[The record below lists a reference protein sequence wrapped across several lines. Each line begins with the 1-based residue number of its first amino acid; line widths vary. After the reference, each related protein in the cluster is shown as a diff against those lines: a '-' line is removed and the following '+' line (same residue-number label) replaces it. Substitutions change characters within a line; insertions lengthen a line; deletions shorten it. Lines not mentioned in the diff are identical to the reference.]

1 MNIQGDFMVPTQK
14 KLLWGG
20 IAWQIPVVET
30 TSKVNQKGDV
40 GDVLRGKGI
49 FGVKIG
55 QIPAEARIRQR
66 MLFEQS

>member
-1 MNIQGDFMVPTQK
+1 MPEQN
-14 KLLWGG
+14 
-20 IAWQIPVVET
+20 PVVET
-30 TSKVNQKGDV
+30 TTKVNQKGDV

-49 FGVKIG
+49 LGVKIG